1 MNIIAN
7 GAAELEQYIEQHFI
21 DSNGLLYSFLD
32 SSTDAPPTAET
43 FRGNPGKE
51 WKDWKIGDFTQA
63 EHAAYENYGMVTYS
77 FGSAM
82 LLKYQLTGDPE
93 ALKIVRRT
101 LNSVWHVAE
110 IGKELEFGYL
120 PKIYGNRFSKQTSTD
135 QYMYLLNFLDEYRR
149 ADVCTAEER
158 TRIEEMIVAAVEFW
172 RKRDYRYTY
181 FIYENMKWPPLRF
194 PSFLALAYNVT
205 GDKKYKLEAEEII
218 ADNIAYM
225 PECSVFSRRHLADHE
240 KESGEQVIY
249 NLSDRVSMDT
259 LNAWIYLHN
268 DPESK
273 FANVWRA
280 CMVQMALE
288 GLRVMCDDGQCY
300 ISTFYNLKDH
310 TLRRADKIGHDSD
323 HGARTGWS
331 TMILRGCMMAAEENP
346 GFRSEMIA
354 HAEDILSKFDNIK
367 KFNYINEEDIERI
380 NPAYQFKCRFISGD
394 AVAQGLWSYY
404 LLQKLKNM
412 Q

>member
-1 MNIIAN
+1 MNIITN

-135 QYMYLLNFLDEYRR
+135 QYM
-149 ADVCTAEER
+149 
-158 TRIEEMIVAAVEFW
+158 
-172 RKRDYRYTY
+172 
-181 FIYENMKWPPLRF
+181 
-194 PSFLALAYNVT
+194 
-205 GDKKYKLEAEEII
+205 
-218 ADNIAYM
+218 
-225 PECSVFSRRHLADHE
+225 
-240 KESGEQVIY
+240 
-249 NLSDRVSMDT
+249 
-259 LNAWIYLHN
+259 
-268 DPESK
+268 
-273 FANVWRA
+273 
-280 CMVQMALE
+280 
-288 GLRVMCDDGQCY
+288 
-300 ISTFYNLKDH
+300 
-310 TLRRADKIGHDSD
+310 
-323 HGARTGWS
+323 
-331 TMILRGCMMAAEENP
+331 
-346 GFRSEMIA
+346 
-354 HAEDILSKFDNIK
+354 
-367 KFNYINEEDIERI
+367 
-380 NPAYQFKCRFISGD
+380 
-394 AVAQGLWSYY
+394 
-404 LLQKLKNM
+404 
-412 Q
+412 

>member
-1 MNIIAN
+1 
-7 GAAELEQYIEQHFI
+7 
-21 DSNGLLYSFLD
+21 
-32 SSTDAPPTAET
+32 
-43 FRGNPGKE
+43 
-51 WKDWKIGDFTQA
+51 
-63 EHAAYENYGMVTYS
+63 
-77 FGSAM
+77 
-82 LLKYQLTGDPE
+82 
-93 ALKIVRRT
+93 
-101 LNSVWHVAE
+101 
-110 IGKELEFGYL
+110 
-120 PKIYGNRFSKQTSTD
+120 
-135 QYMYLLNFLDEYRR
+135 MYLLNFLDEYRR
-149 ADVCTAEER
+149 TDVCTAEER
-158 TRIEEMIVAAVEFW
+158 AKIEEMIVAAVEFW
-172 RKRDYRYTY
+172 RKRDYKYTY

-205 GDKKYKLEAEEII
+205 GDKKYKQEAEEII

-259 LNAWIYLHN
+259 LNAWIYLRN